1 MNQNSKILVLGGNG
15 LVGSALVRR
24 LRKDGYENV
33 LAPRRSEL
41 NLLSQSSTLDYFEKM
56 KPEYVFLAA
65 AKVGGIFANNT
76 YRADFIFENLQIQNH
91 TFEASFK
98 NKVKRLLFL
107 GSSCIYPKNAP
118 QPLKESCLLTS
129 PLEETNEPYAI
140 AKIAGLKTAE
150 SFRRQYG
157 CEYYSVMPTNLY
169 GESDNFHL
177 ENSHVI
183 PGLIARMQIAKENK
197 MPEFKVWGSG
207 KPLREFLYIDDMAEA
222 CIHVMKLETPIPDL
236 INIGSGEE
244 ISIFDLAHLIKEI
257 IGYNGSISFDPSK
270 PDGTMRKLMDNS
282 LIKSLGW
289 SPQHNLKQGLEK
301 TIAFYLNS
309 LKK

>member
-1 MNQNSKILVLGGNG
+1 
-15 LVGSALVRR
+15 
-24 LRKDGYENV
+24 
-33 LAPRRSEL
+33 
-41 NLLSQSSTLDYFEKM
+41 
-56 KPEYVFLAA
+56 
-65 AKVGGIFANNT
+65 
-76 YRADFIFENLQIQNH
+76 
-91 TFEASFK
+91 
-98 NKVKRLLFL
+98 
-107 GSSCIYPKNAP
+107 
-118 QPLKESCLLTS
+118 
-129 PLEETNEPYAI
+129 
-140 AKIAGLKTAE
+140 
-150 SFRRQYG
+150 
-157 CEYYSVMPTNLY
+157 
-169 GESDNFHL
+169 
-177 ENSHVI
+177 
-183 PGLIARMQIAKENK
+183 MQIAKENK

-257 IGYNGSISFDPSK
+257 IGYNGSISFDPTK